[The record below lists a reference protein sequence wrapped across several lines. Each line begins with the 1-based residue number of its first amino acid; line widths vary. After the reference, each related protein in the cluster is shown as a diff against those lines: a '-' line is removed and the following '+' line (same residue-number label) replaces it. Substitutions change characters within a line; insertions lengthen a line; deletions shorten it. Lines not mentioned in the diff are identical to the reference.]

1 MENGTSPS
9 RSGVSNYLKM
19 DLCRGCAMII
29 AGSCMHYQS
38 LVYTP
43 VVCVECMSSEL
54 ASSDVCLYLVLRILE
69 RATVCNV

>member
-1 MENGTSPS
+1 MYALPP
-9 RSGVSNYLKM
+9 
-19 DLCRGCAMII
+19 
-29 AGSCMHYQS
+29 

-69 RATVCNV
+69 RATVCNVQDVEERDRQIVGVVKYQRFD